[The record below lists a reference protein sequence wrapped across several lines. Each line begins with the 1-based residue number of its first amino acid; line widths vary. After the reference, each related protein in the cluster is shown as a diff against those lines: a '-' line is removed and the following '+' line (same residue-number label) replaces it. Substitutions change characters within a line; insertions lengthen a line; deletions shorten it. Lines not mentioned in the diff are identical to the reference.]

1 MTTGATIRKRG
12 RPFKEP
18 SVYRTNIPPRNGIY
32 YTTAEAVE
40 LLGVHRNTLQAR
52 LRDGTLKG
60 KQISGE
66 WRIYKD
72 TLYVPDQEESKGDYT

>member
-1 MTTGATIRKRG
+1 MTTGKTVRTRG
-12 RPFKEP
+12 RPFKDM
-18 SVYRTNIPPRNGIY
+18 SVYRTNTPPRNGIY

-52 LRDGTLKG
+52 LRDGTLRA

-72 TLYVPDQEESKGDYT
+72 TLFVPEDESKGDYT